1 HLQALSLED
10 TRYYITHRLEVA
22 GNASAVDIP
31 PESLE
36 IVFRYSKGVPRL
48 INIICDFLMLS
59 AFAEET
65 NEISIDMV
73 RDIIGDLDFDCQ
85 YWSPATNPAEEARL
99 SDKGPHGPSEGLS
112 EAQEMRNILV
122 DISRRIDSFE
132 NQIADL
138 NKKLEE
144 IM

>member
-1 HLQALSLED
+1 
-10 TRYYITHRLEVA
+10 
-22 GNASAVDIP
+22 
-31 PESLE
+31 E

-144 IM
+144 IMVTAGRGHDPAKAGFVRRLFANDGHSKLNL